1 MLHIAN
7 FKNDSDLINE
17 FIRNLLVNFYTNIR
31 KLNPQALLYTL
42 ERGTEATLRHYL
54 LKGIDFNSEENII
67 LFPEIGLDINVK
79 EYGFADVIINLIP
92 STIIVMETKAYWAD
106 LQEPEELWDL
116 ENTRDFYKEKIEQP
130 LRYINS
136 VLPLLHDCPN
146 KYVCILFFARL
157 QIDKQPIHLKWTT
170 FNECDND
177 EFYAFDEII
186 PNEYGISVYG
196 KVQKV
201 Q

>member
-1 MLHIAN
+1 MPHIAN
-7 FKNDSDLINE
+7 FKTDSELVRELIG
-17 FIRNLLVNFYTNIR
+17 NLILNFYSNIR
-31 KLNPQALLYTL
+31 KLNPQALSYTL

-54 LKGIDFNSEENII
+54 LKGIDFNSEKDIV
-67 LFPEIGLDINVK
+67 LFPEIGLDINSK

-106 LQEPEELWDL
+106 LQEPEYLWDFI
-116 ENTRDFYKEKIEQP
+116 NTRNFYKVKIAQP

-157 QIDKQPIHLKWTT
+157 QILKQPIHLKWRT
-170 FNECDND
+170 FNECEED
-177 EFYAFDEII
+177 EFYAYDEII
-186 PNEYGISVYG
+186 PNEYGISIYG

-201 Q
+201 